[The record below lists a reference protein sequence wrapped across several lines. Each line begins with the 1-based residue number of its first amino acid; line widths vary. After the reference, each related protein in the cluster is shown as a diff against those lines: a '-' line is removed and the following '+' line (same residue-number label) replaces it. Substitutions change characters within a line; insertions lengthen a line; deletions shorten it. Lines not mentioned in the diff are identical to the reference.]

1 MNKLFAATL
10 LGVLS
15 VGTAVVAQ
23 AQTGP
28 AFPERGQN
36 RNLEA
41 TRSNAT
47 NAQELARNQRRAAM
61 SPDEIKKDQQLALL
75 EARTGNTSFG
85 GHNGP
90 ERQFDS
96 NRPGNGF
103 MVRKFKAKAGFGEG
117 KRGMSHPI
125 GGANPAGKPGY
136 AEGKRGQGRFIGG
149 SNPDGKPLVHK
160 HKSKHRFLFF

>member
-85 GHNGP
+85 TRGP
-90 ERQFDS
+90 DRQFDS
-96 NRPGNGF
+96 NRSGGGF
-103 MVRKFKAKAGFGEG
+103 MVRKFKAQ
-117 KRGMSHPI
+117 
-125 GGANPAGKPGY
+125 AGKPGY

-149 SNPDGKPLVHK
+149 SNPEGKPSVHK